1 MRKKLNFV
9 IVVIATLALFLL
21 IGGSL
26 SGDSLS
32 LRMAPENKKIYIG
45 VFEPLTGYNSLG
57 GTQELLGLEYAR
69 SKRPTVTVNGATLDI
84 EFVPVD
90 NRSEPNSA
98 AEVANNLLD
107 SGVSAVLGSVGFAE
121 AEAGAAV
128 FAQKKLPFICIS
140 SANIATT
147 LELAAFNVK
156 TFSDSGQGGIL
167 ANFAHGKGWR
177 RVAVLTQAGDP
188 YSKGLGQYFSA
199 EFQRLGGEI
208 MDFSFNSV
216 QTNFEDLIDEISS
229 GRVDCIFMPSTP
241 GSGIVFINQAR
252 DRGLN
257 GPFIGSDTWDVG
269 AMVGKILDHET
280 EIYISSSFSST
291 DDANAFGK
299 AFGTEYASW
308 VLRTE
313 ERREQNGG
321 VNHTGAS
328 VALAYDAY
336 MMLCDAIERGDS
348 YAPALIAQSL
358 AEMRYSGVSGEKY
371 FSAAQSGAVSTA
383 YIKTIDFSKNIFETV
398 QTYVSKD

>member
-1 MRKKLNFV
+1 MRKKLNL
-9 IVVIATLALFLL
+9 VIAVIAALALFLL

-32 LRMAPENKKIYIG
+32 LRMATENKKIYIG

-57 GTQELLGLEYAR
+57 GAQELLGLEYAN
-69 SKRPTVTVNGATLDI
+69 SKRPTVTVKGETLDI
-84 EFVPVD
+84 EFVPLD
-90 NRSEPNSA
+90 NRSESNSA
-98 AEVANNLLD
+98 TEAANNLVD

-140 SANIATT
+140 SANISTAS
-147 LELAAFNVK
+147 ELAAFNVK

-167 ANFAHGKGWR
+167 ANFAYGKGWR

-199 EFQRLGGEI
+199 EFQRLGGETI
-208 MDFSFNSV
+208 DFAFNSV

-229 GRVDCIFMPSTP
+229 GRVDCIFMPSAP

-257 GPFIGSDTWDVG
+257 GPFIGSDTWDIG
-269 AMVGKILDHET
+269 AMLGTILDHET
-280 EIYISSSFSST
+280 EIYVSSCFSIS
-291 DDANAFGK
+291 DDANASGK

-308 VLRTE
+308 VSRTE

-321 VNHTGAS
+321 VNHAGAS

-348 YAPALIAQSL
+348 YAPDSIVQNL

-371 FSAAQSGAVSTA
+371 FSTSQSGAIGTS
-383 YIKTIDFSKNIFETV
+383 YIKTIDFSKNVFETV
-398 QTYVSKD
+398 QTYVSKS